1 MRTKK
6 KVNEF
11 QTFQTKYNFP
21 LIHSKKTS
29 KKINLKTQI
38 FPTSF
43 FTKPPKFF

>member
-21 LIHSKKTS
+21 LIHSKKNFQ
-29 KKINLKTQI
+29 KD
-38 FPTSF
+38 
-43 FTKPPKFF
+43 